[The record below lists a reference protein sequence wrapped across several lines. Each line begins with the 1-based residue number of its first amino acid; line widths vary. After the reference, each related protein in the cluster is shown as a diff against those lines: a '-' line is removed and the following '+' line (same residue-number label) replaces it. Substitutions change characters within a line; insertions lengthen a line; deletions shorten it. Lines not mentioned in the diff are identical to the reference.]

1 MNNLGLVVVTCAD
14 RLRCSLSRWCV
25 TPPAT
30 VYRNLANSDT
40 LDAYIDAVEFTFGT
54 DDDYIQIAKELSHDT
69 AWVRPY
75 PVMGKTDRKTLCFW
89 HEKGTVTFSGGRNL
103 NIAPALVGWTATP
116 IPLRATGKFLIE

>member
-1 MNNLGLVVVTCAD
+1 MPRA
-14 RLRCSLSRWCV
+14 V

-30 VYRNLANSDT
+30 VYRNLANIDT

-54 DDDYIQIAKELSHDT
+54 DDDYIQIAKEFSHNT

-89 HEKGTVTFSGGRNL
+89 HEKGIMRKGQSPSL
-103 NIAPALVGWTATP
+103 SECAHGWP
-116 IPLRATGKFLIE
+116 SSP